1 MIYKLNL
8 KNSKETVLVDEKVW
22 EFLNSDP
29 ELLRIKFLENLRE
42 HSLGYAFYQKHWP
55 QPDKSYKV
63 QTIYIHK
70 LIAETFIEKPV
81 SEDRMFVLF
90 KNGKTKDCRL
100 ENLGWVS
107 RSRLVRNTKNINS
120 KTGYR
125 GVTKDGKRFRA
136 IIYNNNYKI
145 ALGRFAT
152 PEEAALA
159 YNEKA
164 KELFGDDVRSL
175 NKIPKE
181 KLDAIL
187 AAKNS

>member
-107 RSRLVRNTKNINS
+107 RSRLVRNTK
-120 KTGYR
+120 KYQQ
-125 GVTKDGKRFRA
+125 
-136 IIYNNNYKI
+136 
-145 ALGRFAT
+145 
-152 PEEAALA
+152 
-159 YNEKA
+159 
-164 KELFGDDVRSL
+164 
-175 NKIPKE
+175 
-181 KLDAIL
+181 
-187 AAKNS
+187 